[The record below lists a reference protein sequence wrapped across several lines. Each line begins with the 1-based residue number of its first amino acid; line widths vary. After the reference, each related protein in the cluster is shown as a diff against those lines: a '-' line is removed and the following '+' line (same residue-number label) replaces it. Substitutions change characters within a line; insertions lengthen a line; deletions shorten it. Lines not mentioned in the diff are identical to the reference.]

1 MFLAS
6 FLLFSV
12 EPMIGKMVLPVLGGT
27 PGVWNTCMVF
37 YQALLL
43 AGYTYAHA
51 TTSWLTFRWQS
62 IVHILLFGIMPWFL
76 PIEIPVDLVATD
88 SGSLG
93 PTIWLFGVL
102 IVAAGMPFFMVA
114 TAAPLLQRWFSL
126 SGHAAS
132 HDPYFLYAASNA
144 GSLIGLIAYPW
155 IIEPSLPLS
164 RQTTLW
170 AAGFAAQAGLVLI
183 CVAAV
188 VWRLRGNSKALGQIE
203 HGMGPFERDGTGAAL
218 DGGAGEPISALL
230 LARWVLL
237 AFIPS
242 SWLLGVTT
250 FVTTDLAA
258 IPLLW
263 TIPLGLYLVT
273 FILAFARSTERL
285 IAAATVC
292 LPLLVLLLALVLSAG
307 FIQLFWIPLHWIAFF
322 SGALVC
328 HGQLAASRP
337 AARYATTFY
346 LAIAIGGVLGGI
358 FNSLLAP
365 VIFDRI
371 VEYPLAVIL
380 GCLVSPGLAN
390 PGRDVRIG
398 AFDRLIAAVATLNG
412 DSSRRFRALSAI
424 RELLESR
431 LSDLIIPGGVFA
443 LTGMLVL
450 SGRQVIDTVLGALG
464 VMTVAGFV
472 LYAYTTSLRRPV
484 RFALVA
490 AAIILSCG
498 LAESPGGRLI
508 YHSRSFFG
516 TLKVLDDTGANVH
529 RLLHGNTLHGQQCL
543 NSECRDEPSTYYSR
557 SGPIGQVF
565 TALKPKLSEEGTRV
579 AIVGLGAGSMACYA
593 QAGQQWTFYEID
605 PSVMRIALD
614 PRYFTFLSDCQDRG
628 VGLELPLGDARIKL
642 RAAPEGAYRLI
653 VLDAFSSDAVPVHL
667 LSREAIQ
674 LYRSKLAEGGL
685 LAFHL
690 SSRYLDL
697 EPVMGQQATDA
708 GLACRICYHVHL
720 TAEEK
725 RSGKQPS
732 IWVVMAARESDLGEI
747 ATDARWL
754 IPKIRPASN
763 VWTDDYSDLANY
775 LVLGARRFPDPVA
788 FTNATQGEV
797 SGHSTSNTAKS
808 DSHGNGR
815 RP

>member
-1 MFLAS
+1 
-6 FLLFSV
+6 
-12 EPMIGKMVLPVLGGT
+12 
-27 PGVWNTCMVF
+27 
-37 YQALLL
+37 
-43 AGYTYAHA
+43 
-51 TTSWLTFRWQS
+51 
-62 IVHILLFGIMPWFL
+62 
-76 PIEIPVDLVATD
+76 LV
-88 SGSLG
+88 
-93 PTIWLFGVL
+93 
-102 IVAAGMPFFMVA
+102 VAAGLPFFAVA
-114 TAAPLLQRWFSL
+114 TTAPLLQRWYSL
-126 SGHAAS
+126 SGHVGS

-144 GSLIGLIAYPW
+144 GSLIGLITYPW
-155 IIEPSLPLS
+155 IIEPTLPLS
-164 RQTTLW
+164 RQTALW
-170 AAGFAAQAGLVLI
+170 AMGLAALACLVLI
-183 CVAAV
+183 CAAV
-188 VWRLRGNSKALGQIE
+188 VWRLRGASKAFGQIE
-203 HGMGPFERDGTGAAL
+203 NGMGPLERDGTGAVP
-218 DGGAGEPISALL
+218 DDITVEPISVLV

-285 IAAATVC
+285 TAAAAVC
-292 LPLLVLLLALVLSAG
+292 LPFIVLMLVLVLSAG

-322 SGALVC
+322 LGALVC

-346 LAIAIGGVLGGI
+346 LAIALGGVLGGV

-371 VEYPLAVIL
+371 VEYPLAMIL
-380 GCLVSPGLAN
+380 GCLVSPGLTN

-398 AFDRLIAAVATLNG
+398 ILDRLIAAVATLNG
-412 DSSRRFRALSAI
+412 SNSRRFRALSAI

-431 LSDLIIPGGVFA
+431 LSDLILPGCVFA
-443 LTGMLVL
+443 LTGILVL
-450 SGRQVIDTVLGALG
+450 SGRHVIDTMLGALG

-472 LYAYTTSLRRPV
+472 LYAYATSLRRPV

-498 LAESPGGRLI
+498 LAESPGGRLM
-508 YHSRSFFG
+508 YRSRSFFG
-516 TLKVLDDTGANVH
+516 TLKVLDETEANVH

-565 TALKPKLSEEGTRV
+565 AALEPRLSQGGARV
-579 AIVGLGAGSMACYA
+579 AIVGLGAGSLACYA
-593 QAGQQWTFYEID
+593 QAGQRWTFYEID
-605 PSVMRIALD
+605 PSVMRIALE
-614 PRYFTFLSDCQDRG
+614 PRYFTFLSDSTARG
-628 VGLELPLGDARIKL
+628 VGIEFLLGDARIKL

-667 LSREAIQ
+667 LDREAIQ

-697 EPVMGQQATDA
+697 EPVMGQQAADA
-708 GLACRICYHVHL
+708 GLVCRICYDVHL
-720 TAEEK
+720 TAEQK

-732 IWVVMAARESDLGEI
+732 IWVVMAAHRLDLGEI

-754 IPKIRPASN
+754 IPQVRPGSR

-775 LVLGARRFPDPVA
+775 LVLGARRFPDPEPSSKDTPRE
-788 FTNATQGEV
+788 F
-797 SGHSTSNTAKS
+797 SDHSTSSTIVPG
-808 DSHGNGR
+808 SHGNAR
-815 RP
+815 VP